1 MLFGN
6 HAVLEQ
12 IVRLTGMI
20 DLMGVATLGK
30 IGGITEMTAHGAFF
44 FSTTCNIGAA
54 LIETFILA

>member
-1 MLFGN
+1 
-6 HAVLEQ
+6 
-12 IVRLTGMI
+12 MI